1 MDKLDCASVS
11 EKVYWCMLDFRPW
24 TFWELQQRI
33 QNEFKSFYGEPTISA
48 AIREIRKQPFRKKW
62 NVPITVV
69 DPVLKTRRQNGRGYQ
84 YRLNRTIKTKGM

>member
-1 MDKLDCASVS
+1 
-11 EKVYWCMLDFRPW
+11 MLAFRPL
-24 TFWELQQRI
+24 TFWEPQQRRPI
-33 QNEFKSFYGEPTISA
+33 EVKSFYGEPTISA